1 MLYHIITK
9 GRRRT
14 VACRYNIRIA
24 YWANSRLGPCDAMI
38 ADASPQGRRAMVVA
52 VGFAIGEGPTS
63 IEGNPYRRSARK
75 TFVSAGRSR
84 SGIDD
89 FVIVTSAARGGNDF

>member
-1 MLYHIITK
+1 MPRLK
-9 GRRRT
+9 A
-14 VACRYNIRIA
+14 VAQWSLPLA
-24 YWANSRLGPCDAMI
+24 
-38 ADASPQGRRAMVVA
+38 
-52 VGFAIGEGPTS
+52 FAIDEGPTS

-89 FVIVTSAARGGNDF
+89 FAIVTSAARGGNNF